1 MDTVTPSTTEDE
13 EEEEEE
19 GSGVPDSVIHCS
31 SGEFLILRGRVKE
44 HVRVYGCPRIGW
56 AGLGERRREKS
67 EGRTGGGREEWR
79 EGGEREGGEGGEGER
94 GGGREGRREGERERY
109 S

>member
-1 MDTVTPSTTEDE
+1 M
-13 EEEEEE
+13 
-19 GSGVPDSVIHCS
+19 PDSVIHCS

-67 EGRTGGGREEWR
+67 EGRTRGR
-79 EGGEREGGEGGEGER
+79 EGGMEGRGREGGR
-94 GGGREGRREGERERY
+94 GGREGRREGGCGEGRREGERDIHNKCQVLVFLD
-109 S
+109 